1 MSGATYFV
9 QDCPTCGRRLEVRV
23 EYLGRTVKC
32 RHCNGRFEATDRRSN
47 ISLSDSNL
55 LDRVN
60 ELLATGPEQSR
71 IRPR

>member
-32 RHCNGRFEATDRRSN
+32 RHCNGRFEATDRPCKFPAA
-47 ISLSDSNL
+47 DSRL

-60 ELLATGPEQSR
+60 ELLATGSEPPPL
-71 IRPR
+71 RPR